1 MCRASASPA
10 ESHSGHGITTT
21 TKKEMMA
28 SSSSRSSSKKR
39 SPKPAFEGANFD
51 KNGNCLKHSAV
62 QLAEQVPQDG
72 RVLWK
77 EVKMVRQFATPKIA
91 LPTIFYV
98 HSNCILRQ
106 LYYIALSILHSRDA

>member
-10 ESHSGHGITTT
+10 KSRSGNGTTST
-21 TKKEMMA
+21 TKKEMTS

-39 SPKPAFEGANFD
+39 LPKPAFDGANFD

-62 QLAEQVPQDG
+62 QLAEQVQQDG

-77 EVKMVRQFATPKIA
+77 EVKV
-91 LPTIFYV
+91 V
-98 HSNCILRQ
+98 S
-106 LYYIALSILHSRDA
+106 S

>member
-10 ESHSGHGITTT
+10 KSHSGNGTTSV
-21 TKKEMMA
+21 KKEMTS

-39 SPKPAFEGANFD
+39 LPKPAFDGANFD

-62 QLAEQVPQDG
+62 QLAEQVQQDG

-77 EVKMVRQFATPKIA
+77 EVKMV
-91 LPTIFYV
+91 
-98 HSNCILRQ
+98 S
-106 LYYIALSILHSRDA
+106 